1 MNCFDDVWMK
11 RGSDADLFAPTPSA
25 VASVPATAA
34 GHHYA
39 AQGLSGASPHQL
51 GAGGPPGAANQSM
64 YSPQLATQLAALNS
78 AAAAAAVAGSPS
90 AAALSLPGYGGMGG
104 NPAAAGANNLN
115 IFSQVSPFSGN
126 DAKKVKLDNFNLSGG
141 GGAAALQQTYHA
153 SAGINQPQQQQ
164 PPQSLGN
171 LGGTAPP
178 SKFVTICNLPE
189 GTTQPEIIGLGA
201 KDGKIVAAQVSEM
214 KRQGYLEFEEERMA
228 VQMVGRCQASPPIH
242 RGSQLSVSFGSAK
255 DMKQVPTGG
264 NSGGSNYMSSGSSH
278 SGRGGS
284 PPDNG
289 MGMGGGIGGDERTV
303 LRVIVEMGEN
313 QNIYSQVNMEVLH
326 HLFTRTGFVMK
337 IITFAKPGYPQQFQ
351 ALIQYMDPKAA
362 QIAKENY
369 DGQNLYYGCCPL
381 KVEYSK
387 LTNLNVKYNNEKSRD
402 FTRPDLPTGEPNT
415 PSVLQPLDQTTLA
428 LAAQGL
434 FPSTAATQ
442 FGLGAAAGGGPNQF
456 TTLTNPAASLGQLA
470 ACGLSQPY
478 IIDPATN
485 LLYFS
490 QPMATNAAFLQ
501 QLQRVNALAAIPG
514 GVTQTGMVVNQPPTN
529 SVLLVGNLNTE
540 KVTCDGLFTLFG
552 VYGDVQRVKILF
564 NKQDSALIQMSSEDQ
579 ANLAIQ
585 NLHEVK
591 VYGREMRVSMSK
603 HQSVQLPKEGQPDA
617 GLTKDYSNS
626 PLHRFRKQGSKNFHN
641 IFPPSATL
649 HLSNIAPGV
658 SEEQVLEA
666 FTKKNIEVLSF
677 KFFPNDHKM
686 ALIQCRSREEAVIGL
701 IEAHNYQLG
710 ENHHLRVSFS
720 KTQMG
725 MSSIANA
732 AANHHAHPHHHNQI
746 NHHHHQ
752 PPSIESPSHG
762 VHNTDG
768 YNVALGHA

>member
-428 LAAQGL
+428 LA
-434 FPSTAATQ
+434 
-442 FGLGAAAGGGPNQF
+442 
-456 TTLTNPAASLGQLA
+456 
-470 ACGLSQPY
+470 
-478 IIDPATN
+478 
-485 LLYFS
+485 

>member
-1 MNCFDDVWMK
+1 MK

-25 VASVPATAA
+25 VASVPASAA
-34 GHHYA
+34 GHYAA
-39 AQGLSGASPHQL
+39 AQGL
-51 GAGGPPGAANQSM
+51 PGAAPNQSL
-64 YSPQLATQLAALNS
+64 YPPQLATQLAALN
-78 AAAAAAVAGSPS
+78 AAAASGQGNP
-90 AAALSLPGYGGMGG
+90 AALSLPGY
-104 NPAAAGANNLN
+104 PAGLGAANHNMNL
-115 IFSQVSPFSGN
+115 FSQVPAFAGN
-126 DAKKVKLDNFNLSGG
+126 DAKKVKLDNFTHPTATLQPTVPPTYHGNGG
-141 GGAAALQQTYHA
+141 VSPQLQQTLNN
-153 SAGINQPQQQQ
+153 I
-164 PPQSLGN
+164 
-171 LGGTAPP
+171 GGSPPP
-178 SKFVTICNLPE
+178 SKFVTISNLPE

-201 KDGKIVAAQVSEM
+201 KDGKIVAAQVSDL

-228 VQMVGRCQASPPIH
+228 IQMVNRCRASPPIH
-242 RGSQLSVSFGSAK
+242 RGAALSVSFGSSK
-255 DMKQVPTGG
+255 DMKQAVSATHSTASPP
-264 NSGGSNYMSSGSSH
+264 SYMSSGSSH
-278 SGRGGS
+278 AMRGSNSPDDSLGGS
-284 PPDNG
+284 SGSIVP
-289 MGMGGGIGGDERTV
+289 GGDERTV
-303 LRVIVEMGEN
+303 LRIIVEMGEN
-313 QNIYSQVNMEVLH
+313 QNIYSQVNMDVLH
-326 HLFTRTGFVMK
+326 QLFTRTGFVMK

-362 QIAKENY
+362 QIAKESY

-402 FTRPDLPTGEPNT
+402 FTRPDLPTGDSST
-415 PSVLQPLDQTTLA
+415 PSVLQPIDQTALA
-428 LAAQGL
+428 LAAAQGL
-434 FPSTAATQ
+434 FQPSAASQ
-442 FGLGAAAGGGPNQF
+442 FGLGAPGANQF
-456 TTLTNPAASLGQLA
+456 GTLANPAALSQI
-470 ACGLSQPY
+470 ACGSH
-478 IIDPATN
+478 
-485 LLYFS
+485 
-490 QPMATNAAFLQ
+490 PMATNAAFLQ
-501 QLQRVNALAAIPG
+501 QLQRVNALSSLPG
-514 GVTQTGMVVNQPPTN
+514 GMTQTGLLVNQPPNN

-564 NKQDSALIQMSSEDQ
+564 NKQDSALIQMSSEEQ

-617 GLTKDYSNS
+617 GLTKDYANS

-658 SEEQVLEA
+658 TEEQVLEA
-666 FTKKNIEVLSF
+666 FTKKNIDVLSF

-686 ALIQCRSREEAVIGL
+686 ALIQCRNREEAIIGL

-725 MSSIANA
+725 MSSMAGSNQ
-732 AANHHAHPHHHNQI
+732 HHAQQQ
-746 NHHHHQ
+746 Q
-752 PPSIESPSHG
+752 PSMESPAG
-762 VHNTDG
+762 ACDG
-768 YNVALGHA
+768 YNIALGHA